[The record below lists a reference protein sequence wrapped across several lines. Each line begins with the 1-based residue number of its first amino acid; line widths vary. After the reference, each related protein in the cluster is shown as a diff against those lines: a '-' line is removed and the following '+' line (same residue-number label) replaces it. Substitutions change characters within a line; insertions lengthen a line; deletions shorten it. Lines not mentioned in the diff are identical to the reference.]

1 MQIFYQQAFAAHV
14 RAYATHARETK
25 TIFNVRALHLG
36 HVAGSFG
43 LRTTP
48 ADVAKLN
55 SGVVKQ
61 AQMAEK
67 ERAQHVCLCCV
78 GRI

>member
-1 MQIFYQQAFAAHV
+1 MERAKDRLMQIFYLQAFAAHV

-36 HVAGSFG
+36 HVASSFG

-55 SGVVKQ
+55 SGV
-61 AQMAEK
+61 
-67 ERAQHVCLCCV
+67 
-78 GRI
+78 